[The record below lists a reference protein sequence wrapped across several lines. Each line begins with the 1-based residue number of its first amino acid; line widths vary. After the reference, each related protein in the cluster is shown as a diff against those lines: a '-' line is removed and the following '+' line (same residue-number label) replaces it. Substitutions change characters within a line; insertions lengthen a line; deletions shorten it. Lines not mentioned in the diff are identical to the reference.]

1 MNAGGA
7 GENDREVVRMLGCY
21 RVVIAQLRVI
31 LHRGPR
37 RKRLSHQVQGK
48 LLAGKK
54 AESLASLGEN
64 RSFPG
69 RIVGFTPEIN

>member
-1 MNAGGA
+1 MPEEQGKMTG
-7 GENDREVVRMLGCY
+7 RLYGCY

-69 RIVGFTPEIN
+69 RIAGFTPEIN